1 MPTNINFSNN
11 LGILSGNSI
20 SIAQTLTSFCNE
32 YSMTFDGVSDY
43 FEGSS
48 TFSELDGQS
57 QFSLSMW
64 IKPDALDAIR
74 VLFHIQK
81 NTTAAASQVL
91 VFLRTNGVL
100 DISADVS
107 SKYCRSQVGSIQPGV
122 WNHVLICFDLSQG
135 TVANKIRPFVNG
147 VDVYDTSN
155 GLGTSFVTSTGPIHL
170 GEEANGYT
178 NPFLG
183 KMDEVA
189 LWNSDQRANVSDI
202 YNGGLPFDLSTLG
215 TPPNHWYRMGDGD
228 SFKENLLVYSEDLT
242 QSTWTK
248 TGSTIS
254 ADSIVA
260 PDGLTT
266 ADKVVEDISGGSHF
280 VQKTSII
287 IVISETY
294 NLSVYLKAGE
304 RNIVRVASAI
314 DSSVPYANLD
324 LTSGSVLFSTY
335 ANTPTLTSVGN
346 DWYRFDVTIVANNAI
361 TPPIT
366 VFLYNGSSFTY
377 TGDGVSGAYVW
388 GAQLTNSSSVL
399 DYVQTTNSAIQEW
412 LLTDN
417 ESGSYDLTSVSMP
430 VGARVT
436 DVAFINEYSMTF
448 DGSSDYAFIGTSS
461 LGITSSITVS
471 AWVKIPTT
479 NTGGGGTNIQTIICE
494 DTTSGGQRNWN
505 LSWRGTG
512 FNYFQWSIWHTDLS
526 AKTITSTGIVPN
538 DGFWHHVMGTYDGT
552 TGANGMKL
560 YIDGVLNAQG
570 TATSTGINSF
580 TATEATIG
588 ALTSAAGRFFEGEID
603 EVAVWDSDESSN
615 INSIYSAS
623 GALDIS
629 CLNPLSWWRM
639 GDGDSFSTNWTF
651 FDNGSGGNDATSTT
665 LPEAAR
671 LPITANS
678 YSQSSFVF
686 DGINDFVDLGNDVS
700 RQVQTLTMSVWAKPT
715 AFASD
720 PIFLNGHPSYG
731 NQGIEIFWNFNQFRV
746 RINGTSYG
754 LGAGSGQNNWTHIVI
769 SYDGNTLKRMT
780 NGVANSDVV
789 VGATINYTNYS
800 GLLIGRSV
808 YGYALG
814 LIDEVAFWDSDQSAN
829 FSTIYGNGVP
839 TDILSLNPL
848 NYYRMGESATWD
860 GANWTFVDQGSGGND
875 GTSSTL
881 PEEAK
886 TGDQPYVL

>member
-1 MPTNINFSNN
+1 
-11 LGILSGNSI
+11 
-20 SIAQTLTSFCNE
+20 
-32 YSMTFDGVSDY
+32 
-43 FEGSS
+43 
-48 TFSELDGQS
+48 
-57 QFSLSMW
+57 
-64 IKPDALDAIR
+64 
-74 VLFHIQK
+74 
-81 NTTAAASQVL
+81 
-91 VFLRTNGVL
+91 
-100 DISADVS
+100 
-107 SKYCRSQVGSIQPGV
+107 
-122 WNHVLICFDLSQG
+122 
-135 TVANKIRPFVNG
+135 
-147 VDVYDTSN
+147 
-155 GLGTSFVTSTGPIHL
+155 
-170 GEEANGYT
+170 
-178 NPFLG
+178 
-183 KMDEVA
+183 
-189 LWNSDQRANVSDI
+189 
-202 YNGGLPFDLSTLG
+202 
-215 TPPNHWYRMGDGD
+215 
-228 SFKENLLVYSEDLT
+228 
-242 QSTWTK
+242 
-248 TGSTIS
+248 
-254 ADSIVA
+254 
-260 PDGLTT
+260 
-266 ADKVVEDISGGSHF
+266 
-280 VQKTSII
+280 
-287 IVISETY
+287 
-294 NLSVYLKAGE
+294 
-304 RNIVRVASAI
+304 
-314 DSSVPYANLD
+314 
-324 LTSGSVLFSTY
+324 
-335 ANTPTLTSVGN
+335 
-346 DWYRFDVTIVANNAI
+346 
-361 TPPIT
+361 
-366 VFLYNGSSFTY
+366 
-377 TGDGVSGAYVW
+377 
-388 GAQLTNSSSVL
+388 
-399 DYVQTTNSAIQEW
+399 
-412 LLTDN
+412 
-417 ESGSYDLTSVSMP
+417 
-430 VGARVT
+430 
-436 DVAFINEYSMTF
+436 
-448 DGSSDYAFIGTSS
+448 
-461 LGITSSITVS
+461 
-471 AWVKIPTT
+471 
-479 NTGGGGTNIQTIICE
+479 
-494 DTTSGGQRNWN
+494 
-505 LSWRGTG
+505 
-512 FNYFQWSIWHTDLS
+512 
-526 AKTITSTGIVPN
+526 
-538 DGFWHHVMGTYDGT
+538 MGTYDGT